1 MSKKKNSMLLSRRC
15 RGLTLLGLDI
25 SRCLIF
31 LGIDKKMDVSE
42 SMRVGLSLMMRE
54 LGLSTVPLVLGMK
67 TIKCV

>member
-1 MSKKKNSMLLSRRC
+1 M
-15 RGLTLLGLDI
+15 LGLDI

-67 TIKCV
+67 TINCV